1 MRLNESV
8 YLSSASWFTVAP
20 AVAPTYQAENPL
32 QVPAY
37 YESSGTQYGG
47 IYYGGQQD
55 HIPLNKPIDDS
66 ICYAGVKASS
76 PLNNWKYALLSAVPA
91 EINVLQLGFTAS
103 SKNNVSFSHTADNI
117 TLDGTLNT
125 STNTILIFDLKTDAS
140 SSTEFPSNPFEG
152 HPGTYT
158 ISPTG
163 NANIRLQLYGFNSGG
178 SLQSIYNNSSG
189 GTVTID
195 NSYDY
200 YVFRLWIAGSAS
212 FTNHTF
218 TCKCV
223 LQQQRSV
230 NTFPACD
237 PTDGGIF
244 AAFSP
249 AESFYSSSGDGAAQR
264 WCYYADDATA
274 RARGKCQWYSM
285 PYTKYKYND
294 IIYCIYIMCSATLTG
309 SVSTFDLDTYFRT
322 YRASYPIIRAF
333 YMRPYVGN
341 PDSGFNRVYYNTARK
356 YEPSGGS
363 QSSTITLQQ
372 NIPYTLP
379 PGLNLPAAAA
389 SAVDEFYMYGFSAT
403 VQRSGTLFGIPG
415 VMNMQS
421 QAGAA
426 DFSGCTE
433 LSQCYMHRTTDLFQ
447 YIVDGYN
454 VRTQYLGDRES
465 ILDVCAHFGVIFT
478 DSQNSAERSSI
489 SQLTDPLIHV
499 PIIQDGYITGDFLSG
514 SEAADL
520 DNTSWTDDFRE
531 RNDYDGQPAE
541 VFDMETEL
549 NSNARS
555 AASPFTKRYIC
566 TIQTLIDL
574 KAYLY
579 QTLAPS
585 LTAIED
591 SYKTFLTNNP
601 IDCISSVVMFP
612 FNIQDYIPSP
622 PLTAS
627 IIIGNADTGIS
638 ADYFY
643 LSQILVIDGGS
654 VEYRDKYKDFRSY
667 EPYCDAELHIPYHGS
682 VHITPSEFVGHQI
695 GVKFLVD
702 ITSGASLALIYRDGL
717 VIDSIAGQLGASIP
731 ITGVQT
737 ASYLNAV
744 YNASAAYKQ
753 AKASQFT
760 QTASALLG
768 GLAAGISGN
777 PLGAVMSVASGALR
791 GEQSDLSIE
800 QAKYNLDHVQV
811 PYKTIGTNTP
821 FTSIGNE
828 QYCRLII
835 KRPIMQAEYK
845 PELYAHTTGYACCI
859 TAKLGSVSG
868 YTVIA
873 AADLSG
879 LPLSAAEKQQLLRLL
894 QSGVYI

>member
-1 MRLNESV
+1 MKLNEDIW
-8 YLSSASWFTVAP
+8 LPASERGIWWSNQTVG
-20 AVAPTYQAENPL
+20 TY
-32 QVPAY
+32 
-37 YESSGTQYGG
+37 
-47 IYYGGQQD
+47 
-55 HIPLNKPIDDS
+55 
-66 ICYAGVKASS
+66 
-76 PLNNWKYALLSAVPA
+76 LNN
-91 EINVLQLGFTAS
+91 
-103 SKNNVSFSHTADNI
+103 
-117 TLDGTLNT
+117 
-125 STNTILIFDLKTDAS
+125 
-140 SSTEFPSNPFEG
+140 NPFYASIVG
-152 HPGTYT
+152 AYN
-158 ISPTG
+158 
-163 NANIRLQLYGFNSGG
+163 NAPLG
-178 SLQSIYNNSSG
+178 SLSNLYRKRHSDKYGQL
-189 GTVTID
+189 ID
-195 NSYDY
+195 NSFAYAAIPATSPLSY
-200 YVFRLWIAGSAS
+200 INYVNKTSTLGGLYTTFHGDIPLGLCAYTQELSA
-212 FTNHTF
+212 
-218 TCKCV
+218 
-223 LQQQRSV
+223 
-230 NTFPACD
+230 
-237 PTDGGIF
+237 TDGGTNRGVNECYHYLIQ
-244 AAFSP
+244 
-249 AESFYSSSGDGAAQR
+249 DR
-264 WCYYADDATA
+264 W
-274 RARGKCQWYSM
+274 GPW
-285 PYTKYKYND
+285 
-294 IIYCIYIMCSATLTG
+294 
-309 SVSTFDLDTYFRT
+309 
-322 YRASYPIIRAF
+322 
-333 YMRPYVGN
+333 
-341 PDSGFNRVYYNTARK
+341 
-356 YEPSGGS
+356 
-363 QSSTITLQQ
+363 
-372 NIPYTLP
+372 
-379 PGLNLPAAAA
+379 
-389 SAVDEFYMYGFSAT
+389 
-403 VQRSGTLFGIPG
+403 
-415 VMNMQS
+415 S
-421 QAGAA
+421 QAALNAA
-426 DFSGCTE
+426 DFTSDNENVAGGGSTYVITDYNYNDVVLLVRVVAYNADYTSRQIQDLSVWENEYKNTHPNVTCVFCVPYLGKPGGRVSLDGKFTAVDTRTYDLTASDSRVGCLRNVE
-433 LSQCYMHRTTDLFQ
+433 LKLPPNYTALNNYHYNGVWNAPENADTLISYDAPNLRNVRGFIIGHYTPDFVYYTNDTIDDFSSNSDTWYRAGAGLRIAYGDPNLFNYRAPSNNLVFTTLKDSDNIRSLISWYGLQFVADRTALQGDAGDADF
-447 YIVDGYN
+447 YVPVIGDDGY
-454 VRTQYLGDRES
+454 TTGEYL
-465 ILDVCAHFGVIFT
+465 
-478 DSQNSAERSSI
+478 
-489 SQLTDPLIHV
+489 
-499 PIIQDGYITGDFLSG
+499 DGEDAAALPNADWGEDFHEKNG
-514 SEAADL
+514 
-520 DNTSWTDDFRE
+520 
-531 RNDYDGQPAE
+531 YDGKSSEQ
-541 VFDMETEL
+541 FDMETEL
-549 NSNARS
+549 NSNTRS

-566 TIQTLIDL
+566 TIQNLIDL

-612 FNIQDYIPSP
+612 FNIQEYIPSP
-622 PLTAS
+622 PVTAS
-627 IIIGNADTGIS
+627 IIIGNADTGIA

-744 YNASAAYKQ
+744 YNASSAYKQ

-777 PLGAVMSVASGALR
+777 PLGAVMSVASDALR

-845 PELYAHTTGYACCI
+845 PELYAHTTGFACCI

>member
-1 MRLNESV
+1 MQLNTSIWGTEHGNFWYGV
-8 YLSSASWFTVAP
+8 I
-20 AVAPTYQAENPL
+20 
-32 QVPAY
+32 
-37 YESSGTQYGG
+37 GTQGAAFQQYINDGNSFFAASFDRLTQSG
-47 IYYGGQQD
+47 VEYSNGQLSRMAQL
-55 HIPLNKPIDDS
+55 HPEQYNKLIDPS
-66 ICYAGVKASS
+66 ICYAAIPANSPLAAVSYLNRTSSTAGRVECYRGDVPLFLSMAFNDHSTNASSSMGCTGDGNGFLPNRWAQWDQAAIADWDPATEYPTGGRFIIPITKYNYNDIVLLLRVIVGNDLSDPRSRITVDLAAWDKQTYPYLYCIFGVPYIGKTNRQDIGYYLNIAYPGFGTDTTRYNYLRCSRNIMITAPPNYHGNDVNDYDQSS
-76 PLNNWKYALLSAVPA
+76 PL
-91 EINVLQLGFTAS
+91 INYNS
-103 SKNNVSFSHTADNI
+103 NRW
-117 TLDGTLNT
+117 
-125 STNTILIFDLKTDAS
+125 TNQRQ
-140 SSTEFPSNPFEG
+140 NY
-152 HPGTYT
+152 PGTYGF
-158 ISPTG
+158 SVGTG
-163 NANIRLQLYGFNSGG
+163 NASITPNASLDTFANTGSIDGQSGIYVIYGDDTVIESYPFLST
-178 SLQSIYNNSSG
+178 SQ
-189 GTVTID
+189 TVTKLRDDVDPRKLMSWYGLQFVDHVDKI
-195 NSYDY
+195 NAQ
-200 YVFRLWIAGSAS
+200 VGSDDLCIPVI
-212 FTNHTF
+212 TE
-218 TCKCV
+218 
-223 LQQQRSV
+223 
-230 NTFPACD
+230 
-237 PTDGGIF
+237 DG
-244 AAFSP
+244 
-249 AESFYSSSGDGAAQR
+249 Y
-264 WCYYADDATA
+264 
-274 RARGKCQWYSM
+274 
-285 PYTKYKYND
+285 
-294 IIYCIYIMCSATLTG
+294 
-309 SVSTFDLDTYFRT
+309 
-322 YRASYPIIRAF
+322 
-333 YMRPYVGN
+333 
-341 PDSGFNRVYYNTARK
+341 
-356 YEPSGGS
+356 
-363 QSSTITLQQ
+363 
-372 NIPYTLP
+372 
-379 PGLNLPAAAA
+379 
-389 SAVDEFYMYGFSAT
+389 
-403 VQRSGTLFGIPG
+403 
-415 VMNMQS
+415 
-421 QAGAA
+421 
-426 DFSGCTE
+426 
-433 LSQCYMHRTTDLFQ
+433 TTDE
-447 YIVDGYN
+447 Y
-454 VRTQYLGDRES
+454 R
-465 ILDVCAHFGVIFT
+465 
-478 DSQNSAERSSI
+478 
-489 SQLTDPLIHV
+489 
-499 PIIQDGYITGDFLSG
+499 TGD
-514 SEAADL
+514 EAAEL
-520 DNTSWTDDFRE
+520 PNATWGEDFRE
-531 RNDYDGQPAE
+531 KNGYDGKPSEQ
-541 VFDMETEL
+541 FDMETEL
-549 NSNARS
+549 NTNVRS

-566 TIQTLIDL
+566 TIQNLIDL

-612 FNIQDYIPSP
+612 FNIQDYIPAP

-627 IIIGNADTGIS
+627 IIIGNADTGIA

-682 VHITPSEFVGHQI
+682 VHITPSEFVGHLI

-737 ASYLNAV
+737 ASYLSAV

-828 QYCRLII
+828 QHCRLII

>member
-1 MRLNESV
+1 MQLNTSIWGTEHGNFW
-8 YLSSASWFTVAP
+8 YSAI
-20 AVAPTYQAENPL
+20 
-32 QVPAY
+32 
-37 YESSGTQYGG
+37 GTQGAAFQQYINDGNSFFAASFDRLTQSG
-47 IYYGGQQD
+47 VEYSNGQLSRMAQLHPD
-55 HIPLNKPIDDS
+55 QYNKPIDPS
-66 ICYAGVKASS
+66 ICYAAIPANSPLATVSYLNRTSTIAGRVECYRGDVPLFLSIAWNDHDDNANSSMGCTGNGNGFLPNRWAQWDQADIADWDPSTEYPTGGRYIIPITKYNYNDVVLLIRVIVGNNLSDPLSRTTVDLAAWDKQAYPYLYCVFGVPYIGKNNRQDIGNYLSIAYPGFGTTTSRYNYLRCSRNIEISAPPNYHNNDVNDYDQSS
-76 PLNNWKYALLSAVPA
+76 PL
-91 EINVLQLGFTAS
+91 INYNS
-103 SKNNVSFSHTADNI
+103 NRW
-117 TLDGTLNT
+117 
-125 STNTILIFDLKTDAS
+125 TNQRA
-140 SSTEFPSNPFEG
+140 NY
-152 HPGTYT
+152 PGTYGF
-158 ISPTG
+158 SVGTG
-163 NANIRLQLYGFNSGG
+163 NASITPNASLDTFANTGSIDGQSGIYVIYGDDTVIESYPF
-178 SLQSIYNNSSG
+178 LSSSQ
-189 GTVTID
+189 TVTKLRDDVDPRKLMSWYGLQFVDHVDKI
-195 NSYDY
+195 NAQ
-200 YVFRLWIAGSAS
+200 VGS
-212 FTNHTF
+212 
-218 TCKCV
+218 
-223 LQQQRSV
+223 
-230 NTFPACD
+230 
-237 PTDGGIF
+237 
-244 AAFSP
+244 
-249 AESFYSSSGDGAAQR
+249 
-264 WCYYADDATA
+264 DDL
-274 RARGKCQWYSM
+274 
-285 PYTKYKYND
+285 
-294 IIYCIYIMCSATLTG
+294 CI
-309 SVSTFDLDTYFRT
+309 
-322 YRASYPIIRAF
+322 PII
-333 YMRPYVGN
+333 
-341 PDSGFNRVYYNTARK
+341 
-356 YEPSGGS
+356 
-363 QSSTITLQQ
+363 
-372 NIPYTLP
+372 
-379 PGLNLPAAAA
+379 
-389 SAVDEFYMYGFSAT
+389 
-403 VQRSGTLFGIPG
+403 
-415 VMNMQS
+415 
-421 QAGAA
+421 
-426 DFSGCTE
+426 TE
-433 LSQCYMHRTTDLFQ
+433 DGYTTDE
-447 YIVDGYN
+447 YRIG
-454 VRTQYLGDRES
+454 E
-465 ILDVCAHFGVIFT
+465 
-478 DSQNSAERSSI
+478 
-489 SQLTDPLIHV
+489 
-499 PIIQDGYITGDFLSG
+499 
-514 SEAADL
+514 EAAEL
-520 DNTSWTDDFRE
+520 PNATWGEDFRE
-531 RNDYDGQPAE
+531 KNGYDGKPSEQ
-541 VFDMETEL
+541 FDMETEL
-549 NSNARS
+549 NSNARA

-566 TIQTLIDL
+566 TFQTLIDL

-622 PLTAS
+622 PLAAS
-627 IIIGNADTGIS
+627 IIIGNADTGIT

-643 LSQILVIDGGS
+643 LSQILVIDGGF

-682 VHITPSEFVGHQI
+682 VHITPSEFVGHLI

-744 YNASAAYKQ
+744 YNASSAYKQ

-835 KRPIMQAEYK
+835 KRPIMQSEYK
-845 PELYAHTTGYACCI
+845 PELYAHTTGFACCI

>member
-20 AVAPTYQAENPL
+20 SVNPTYQAENPL

-66 ICYAGVKASS
+66 VCYAGVMASS
-76 PLNNWKYALLSAVPA
+76 PLNEWKYALLSDVPA
-91 EINVLQLGFTAS
+91 EINVLQLGFSAG
-103 SKNNVSFSHTADNI
+103 SKNNVDYSHTADTI

-125 STNTILIFDLKTDAS
+125 SSNTILIFDLKTDAS
-140 SSTEFPSNPFEG
+140 SSTEYPSNPFEG

-178 SLQSIYNNSSG
+178 SLQSIYNGSSG
-189 GTVTID
+189 GSVTID

-200 YVFRLWIAGSAS
+200 YVFRLWIAGGAS
-212 FTNHTF
+212 FSNHTF
-218 TCKCV
+218 TCKCT

-249 AESFYSSSGDGAAQR
+249 AEGFYTTSGDGAAQR

-274 RARGKCQWYSM
+274 RARGKCQWHSM
-285 PYTKYKYND
+285 PFTRYKYND
-294 IIYCIYIMCSATLTG
+294 IVYCIYIMCSATLTG
-309 SVSTFDLDTYFRT
+309 AVSTFDLDTYFRT
-322 YRASYPIIRAF
+322 YSASYPIIRAF

-341 PDSGFNRVYYNTARK
+341 PDSGTNRVYYNHARK

-363 QSSTITLQQ
+363 QTSTITLQQ

-433 LSQCYMHRTTDLFQ
+433 LYQCNMHRTTDLFQ
-447 YIVDGYN
+447 YVVDGYN

-465 ILDVCAHFGVIFT
+465 ILDICAHFGVIFT

-499 PIIQDGYITGDFLSG
+499 PVIQEGYITGEYLSG

-531 RNDYDGQPAE
+531 RNDYDGRPAE
-541 VFDMETEL
+541 IFDMETEL
-549 NSNARS
+549 RPNNNAAS
-555 AASPFTKRYIC
+555 SPFTYQYIL
-566 TIQTLIDL
+566 TSQQIRNL
-574 KAYLY
+574 KDFLY
-579 QTLAPS
+579 TTVANNTDETELFQ
-585 LTAIED
+585 
-591 SYKTFLTNNP
+591 KFLTNNP
-601 IDCISSVVMFP
+601 IDCIASLVTFP
-612 FNIQDYIPSP
+612 FNVANYA
-622 PLTAS
+622 LTVPGEPVIMGNVDSGIRAPGIYTGM
-627 IIIGNADTGIS
+627 IIVVDA
-638 ADYFY
+638 
-643 LSQILVIDGGS
+643 GS
-654 VEYRDKYKDFRSY
+654 VEYRDKYEDFRSY
-667 EPYCDAELHIPYHGS
+667 EPYCDAEIHIPYHGS
-682 VHITPSEFVGHQI
+682 VHISPSEYVGHQI
-695 GVKFLVD
+695 GVKYLID
-702 ITSGASLALIYRDGL
+702 ISSGASIALVFRDGL
-717 VIDSIAGQLGASIP
+717 AVDSIAGQVGATLRL
-731 ITGVQT
+731 TGIQT
-737 ASYLNAV
+737 ASYHNDI
-744 YNASAAYKQ
+744 YSASSGYKQ
-753 AKASQFT
+753 AKASQIT
-760 QTASALLG
+760 Q
-768 GLAAGISGN
+768 AAGAV
-777 PLGAVMSVASGALR
+777 LGAAQAIQKGNVGGILSSLVGGIGGAV
-791 GEQSDLSIE
+791 QSDIQTE
-800 QAKYNLDHVQV
+800 NAEYNLNHVQI
-811 PYKTIGTNTP
+811 PYKSIGSNTT
-821 FTSIGNE
+821 FTSMGNE
-828 QYCRLII
+828 QYCRLVI
-835 KRPIMQAEYK
+835 KRPIMESDYK
-845 PELYAHTTGYACCI
+845 PEIYGHTTGFACCI

-868 YTVIA
+868 YTAVA

-879 LPLSAAEKQQLLRLL
+879 LQISAAEKQQLLRLL
-894 QSGVYI
+894 QSGIFM